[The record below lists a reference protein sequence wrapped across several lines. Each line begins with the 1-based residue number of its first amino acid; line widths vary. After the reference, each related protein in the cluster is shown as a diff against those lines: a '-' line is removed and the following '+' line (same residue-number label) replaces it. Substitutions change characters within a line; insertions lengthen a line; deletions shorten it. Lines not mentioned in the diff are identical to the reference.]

1 MKGVASSIIV
11 IAIVAIL
18 LVVLVYSYYQSSGS
32 PSLPTTGRAITTVDN
47 NGDSKLGLL
56 ESCNPNRDRCDNG
69 LVCKLDRENVYR
81 CLRP

>member
-1 MKGVASSIIV
+1 MKGVASSV
-11 IAIVAIL
+11 IIVAIAAI
-18 LVVLVYSYYQSSGS
+18 LVIVLIYNNYQSSGS
-32 PSLPTTGRAITTVDN
+32 TSLPTTGRAVTAVDN
-47 NGDSKLGLL
+47 NDDGKLGLL